1 MNDFFKITSISEL
14 HRHLGYSKPEHP
26 LISVLDLSK
35 VENTDYLADK
45 KIVTSYYSV
54 YLKTG
59 GSSIKYGRKHYDFE
73 EGSVITM
80 APEQVFS
87 FSSDE
92 DLDNLSG
99 WVLYFHPDLIR
110 KYPLAKRIEQFGFFS
125 YEINEA
131 LHLSDKERTTITSI
145 FQKITE
151 EYELNIDE
159 FSHDVLVTNVE
170 LLLNYILRYYKR
182 QFITRT
188 TVNSDLLSDFEIL
201 IKEYFQSE
209 QLEVNGLPKVSWFA
223 DKLNLSSS
231 YLSDMLKKET
241 GKNLQEQIH
250 YYVIEK
256 SKNILLNSTL
266 TVSEISYQLGF
277 EYPQY
282 FSRLFKNKTGMSPNQ
297 YRILN

>member
-1 MNDFFKITSISEL
+1 MNDLVNITSINEL
-14 HRHLGYSKPEHP
+14 HSYLGYAKPEHP

-35 VENTDYLADK
+35 VKNTDNLANK
-45 KIVTSYYSV
+45 NIVTSYYSI

-59 GSSIKYGRKHYDFE
+59 ASSIKYGRKFYDFE
-73 EGSVITM
+73 EGTIITM

-92 DLDNLSG
+92 NLENLSG

-110 KYPLAKRIEQFGFFS
+110 KYPLAKRMKQFGFFS
-125 YEINEA
+125 YENNEA
-131 LHLSDKERTTITSI
+131 LHLSDKEKKTITSI
-145 FQKITE
+145 FQKIPE

-159 FSHDVLVTNVE
+159 LSHDVLVSNLE
-170 LLLNYILRYYKR
+170 LLLNYILRYYRR
-182 QFITRT
+182 QFITREA
-188 TVNSDLLSDFEIL
+188 VNSDLLSAFEIM
-201 IKEYFQSE
+201 IKEYFQNE
-209 QLEVNGLPKVSWFA
+209 QLETNGLPKVSWFA

-250 YYVIEK
+250 YYLIEK
-256 SKNILLNSTL
+256 AKNILLNSNL

-282 FSRLFKNKTGMSPNQ
+282 FSRLFKSKTGVSPNQ
-297 YRILN
+297 YRITN

>member
-1 MNDFFKITSISEL
+1 MNGFFKITSISEL
-14 HRHLGYSKPEHP
+14 HRHLGYAKPAHP

-35 VENTDYLADK
+35 VENTDYLADE
-45 KIVTSYYSV
+45 KIVTSYYSI

-59 GSSIKYGRKHYDFE
+59 ASSIKYGRKHYDFE
-73 EGSVITM
+73 EGKIITM

-110 KYPLAKRIEQFGFFS
+110 KYPLAKRMKQFGFFS
-125 YEINEA
+125 YETNEA
-131 LHLSDKERTTITSI
+131 LHLSEKEKTTITSI

-170 LLLNYILRYYKR
+170 LLLNYLQRYYKR

-188 TVNSDLLSDFEIL
+188 AVNSDLLSDFEIL
-201 IKEYFQSE
+201 IKEYFESE
-209 QLEVNGLPKVSWFA
+209 QLEIIGLPKVSWFA

-256 SKNILLNSTL
+256 AKNILLNSKL

-277 EYPQY
+277 GYPQY
-282 FSRLFKNKTGMSPNQ
+282 FSRLFKKKIGVSPNQ
-297 YRILN
+297 YRSLN

>member
-1 MNDFFKITSISEL
+1 MNEFFKITSISEL
-14 HRHLGYSKPEHP
+14 HRHLGYAKPEHP

-35 VENTDYLADK
+35 VKNTDDLADK
-45 KIVTSYYSV
+45 SIVSSYYSI

-59 GSSIKYGRKHYDFE
+59 ASSIKYGRKHYDFE
-73 EGSVITM
+73 EGSIVTM

-87 FSSDE
+87 FSGDE
-92 DLDNLSG
+92 DIGNLSG
-99 WVLYFHPDLIR
+99 WALYFHPDLIR
-110 KYPLAKRIEQFGFFS
+110 QYPLAKRMKHFGFFS

-131 LHLSDKERTTITSI
+131 LHLSDKEKTTITSI
-145 FQKITE
+145 FDKITE

-159 FSHDVLVTNVE
+159 YSQDVLVTNVE
-170 LLLNYILRYYKR
+170 LLLNYIQRYYKR
-182 QFITRT
+182 QFITRKM
-188 TVNSDLLSDFEIL
+188 VNSDLLSDFEIL

-209 QLEVNGLPKVSWFA
+209 QIEFNGLPKVAWFA
-223 DKLNLSSS
+223 DKLNLSSN

-256 SKNILLNSTL
+256 SKNILLNSNL

-282 FSRLFKNKTGMSPNQ
+282 FSRLFKKKTGVSPNQ
-297 YRILN
+297 YRGLN

>member
-14 HRHLGYSKPEHP
+14 HRHLGYAKPEHP

-35 VENTDYLADK
+35 IANTDYLADK

-59 GSSIKYGRKHYDFE
+59 NSSIKYGRKHYDFE
-73 EGSVITM
+73 EGSIITM

-92 DLDNLSG
+92 ELDNLSG

-110 KYPLAKRIEQFGFFS
+110 KYPLGKRIEQFGFFS

-131 LHLSDKERTTITSI
+131 LHLSDKEKTTITSI

-170 LLLNYILRYYKR
+170 LLLNYILRFYKR

-188 TVNSDLLSDFEIL
+188 TVNSDLLSYFEIL
-201 IKEYFQSE
+201 IKKYFESE
-209 QLEVNGLPKVSWFA
+209 QLEINGLPKVSWFA

-256 SKNILLNSTL
+256 AKNILLNSKL

-277 EYPQY
+277 EYLQY
-282 FSRLFKNKTGMSPNQ
+282 FSRLFKNKTGVSPNQ
-297 YRILN
+297 YRSLN